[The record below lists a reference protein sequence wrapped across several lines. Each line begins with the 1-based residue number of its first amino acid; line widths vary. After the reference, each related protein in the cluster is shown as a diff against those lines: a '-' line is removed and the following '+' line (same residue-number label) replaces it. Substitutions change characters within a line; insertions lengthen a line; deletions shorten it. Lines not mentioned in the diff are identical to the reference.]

1 MKFTTVLSILLIS
14 VVLSGTNL
22 YVKYSGK
29 ANNFNTI
36 QQAVNKAASLKPSG
50 EGSRVTI
57 HIAPGKY
64 REQIIVNTPYIT
76 FVNDE
81 PSKGTVTITWYY
93 GIGYKYYSANS
104 NGYYDANLAKKK
116 SSRNIAS
123 KWGATVQIWNQAK
136 YFKANNIIFENSFN
150 RYMTAEEIADGIT
163 LAGDSRASSIT
174 FKRTSSSD
182 VKSRAANERAA
193 AMTIEAPYAEFYACR
208 FYSSQDTLYT
218 GASPAFFRKCVI
230 EGETDYI
237 FGEANAVFD
246 FCELRWKGY
255 TGTPY
260 PGYIT
265 AARQGSTGSYTGY
278 LFNKCRVYGSSSNL
292 PVTAG
297 YFGRPWAATAK
308 VMFIN
313 TTLQDKNMILPA
325 GWYSMSGVNPENCAG
340 LKEYGTK
347 YKDGSSV
354 SLSSRRGH
362 VLSANNVASIN
373 KVNYMNNWNPTYANA

>member
-116 SSRNIAS
+116 ILKKYCFKMGCHCSNMESS
-123 KWGATVQIWNQAK
+123 
-136 YFKANNIIFENSFN
+136 
-150 RYMTAEEIADGIT
+150 
-163 LAGDSRASSIT
+163 
-174 FKRTSSSD
+174 
-182 VKSRAANERAA
+182 
-193 AMTIEAPYAEFYACR
+193 
-208 FYSSQDTLYT
+208 
-218 GASPAFFRKCVI
+218 
-230 EGETDYI
+230 
-237 FGEANAVFD
+237 
-246 FCELRWKGY
+246 
-255 TGTPY
+255 
-260 PGYIT
+260 
-265 AARQGSTGSYTGY
+265 
-278 LFNKCRVYGSSSNL
+278 
-292 PVTAG
+292 
-297 YFGRPWAATAK
+297 
-308 VMFIN
+308 
-313 TTLQDKNMILPA
+313 
-325 GWYSMSGVNPENCAG
+325 
-340 LKEYGTK
+340 
-347 YKDGSSV
+347 
-354 SLSSRRGH
+354 
-362 VLSANNVASIN
+362 
-373 KVNYMNNWNPTYANA
+373 